1 MSAQAGRPTYET
13 ATPEEVA
20 DARQHARVKLAE
32 ATSRHDTGYWERL
45 RARFGVTAD
54 PA

>member
-1 MSAQAGRPTYET
+1 MSAAADRPTDGT

-20 DARQHARVKLAE
+20 EARQHARTKLAE
-32 ATSRHDTGYWERL
+32 AERRHDRPYWEGL